1 MQAFFITILLRF
13 YYKKKKN
20 KSVDKYD
27 KRRYNHGE
35 VNGMKEKERQ
45 KDNERQNISK
55 RQNVKEEQKV
65 NESQRRLY
73 PSARLPKC
81 GLIRINGAI
90 HVYASCES
98 CESCIGWKS

>member
-1 MQAFFITILLRF
+1 
-13 YYKKKKN
+13 
-20 KSVDKYD
+20 
-27 KRRYNHGE
+27 
-35 VNGMKEKERQ
+35 MKEKERQ
-45 KDNERQNISK
+45 KDNECQNISK
-55 RQNVKEEQKV
+55 SQIVKEGRKV
-65 NESQRRLY
+65 NESRMAKVCQKIKEGQRRLY